1 LIPSLVIV
9 DYLFMRRVFF
19 ELAFLLLATSLASA
33 QSGRGRQPTAPP
45 PKTVP
50 KPGSPAAAPPG
61 VADGGRLTR
70 QDVDGATTRFVLRNG
85 LTVIVRERH
94 SQPLAA
100 VSVYIKSGSLNEADN
115 EAGLAQLTARLLLKG
130 TAKLGKGEF
139 ERAILALGGRLQTE
153 VDFDH
158 TSFRVVAPAE
168 SVAKILELEADLLQ
182 APAFPQTEMRQAVAE
197 TLREA
202 RRLDDQTNPSAVE
215 GLLPVAFTTSR
226 LRRPRFG
233 TDAQLSALS
242 RAQIS
247 SFYSLNYQPQNV
259 IIAIVG
265 DVFTSQTILPVQQL
279 FGTWGKPA
287 APGSP
292 AGAAPASTT
301 GTDEP
306 QQDKLRYKNGR
317 ADIGRS
323 LVTIGYR
330 VPALPLTP
338 EGVKERATLE
348 MLSAALATGQGS
360 RLVQV
365 LREGLRVTPDA
376 RDKGD
381 LSGLVSDVSFEYHNW
396 ARVGGML
403 VAQLNIDP
411 ARIDRAEAEYF
422 REIERFKR
430 EVIGE
435 GELQRARFLLE
446 KRYYDLQSR
455 VEYEADLLA
464 FYQARLGESRL
475 IDAWMTQTEAV
486 TGADIQR
493 AAAKYLTSANTT
505 VYEIEPTQA
514 IPRTFTN
521 ETFAETMGIFAPA
534 MNQPLKPEDVKQ
546 AVALRVFKQGTE
558 RGGVT
563 EGRNVIIS
571 EAPLPVRDFSIL
583 RGARAFVRE
592 DKSLPKIV
600 VAILFQG
607 GRLIEDQGTSGTT
620 ELMLRTMLKS
630 TTTKKGDLIAH
641 EAESLGGE
649 ITVVNEPD
657 FFGLAVSVLSRN
669 AEQVTRLAMDILEN
683 PFFDKGELIR
693 ERDRLLAD
701 QLTRRDDSRAR
712 ADELMMS
719 SLYPAHPYGM
729 PRLGSR
735 EIVKALTEEHLSTWY
750 AKTIQK
756 QFPIVVIV
764 GDTDGSALVS
774 RIFSEGFK
782 RSEIEKTMKVNLP
795 GLTTAPQTEAETRD
809 KRLSSVSVGVRTP
822 AGQSNDI
829 FALSILAPYLSMRA
843 TQSAGDQVSSS
854 NDWLLASGT
863 FSASVQADPAS
874 DGAARDALLAE
885 LGRVASSP
893 PSGDDYDIARN
904 VAIGSYA
911 IKLEDHLDR
920 ALEYARAVMAGRKVV
935 DVDTQPDLVR
945 NVRLAEVKRVAET
958 VFKGSQPGVGVVRGK

>member
-1 LIPSLVIV
+1 LIPPLSFV
-9 DYLFMRRVFF
+9 DYLVMRRVFF
-19 ELAFLLLATSLASA
+19 ELAFLVLATGLASA

-85 LTVIVRERH
+85 LTVIIRERH

-100 VSVYIKSGSLNEADN
+100 VTVYVKSGALNEADN
-115 EAGLAQLTARLLLKG
+115 EAGLAQITARLLLKG

-139 ERAILALGGRLQTE
+139 ERAILGLGGRLDTE

-182 APAFPQTEMRQAVAE
+182 SPALPQAELKRAVTES
-197 TLREA
+197 LREA
-202 RRLDDQTNPSAVE
+202 RKLEDRTPDSAVE
-215 GLLPVAFTTSR
+215 GLLPVAFTNSR
-226 LRRPRFG
+226 LKRPRFG
-233 TDAQLSALS
+233 TEAQLSAIT
-242 RAQIS
+242 RAQVQ
-247 SFYSLNYQPQNV
+247 SFHAVNYQPQNV
-259 IIAIVG
+259 IVSIVG

-279 FGTWGKPA
+279 FGTWGKPGTPV
-287 APGSP
+287 API
-292 AGAAPASTT
+292 AVTA
-301 GTDEP
+301 DEP
-306 QQDKLRYKNGR
+306 PQDKLRYRNGR
-317 ADIGRS
+317 ADIGRT
-323 LVTIGYR
+323 LVSIGYR
-330 VPALPLTP
+330 VPPLPMNA
-338 EGVKERATLE
+338 EGTKERATLE
-348 MLSAALATGQGS
+348 VLSAALATGRGS
-360 RLVQV
+360 RLIQV
-365 LREGLRVTPDA
+365 LREGLRVTPEA
-376 RDKGD
+376 RDKGE
-381 LSGLVSDVSFEYHNW
+381 LSGLVSDISFEYHSW
-396 ARVGGML
+396 APGGLL
-403 VAQLNIDP
+403 VAQLSVDP

-430 EVIGE
+430 EIIGE
-435 GELQRARFLLE
+435 GELLRARFMLE

-455 VEYEADLLA
+455 VEREADLLA

-475 IDAWMTQTEAV
+475 IDAWVSQIGTV
-486 TGADIQR
+486 TGADVQR
-493 AAAKYLTSANTT
+493 AAAKYLVSTNTS

-514 IPRTFTN
+514 TPRTFTAD
-521 ETFAETMGIFAPA
+521 TFAETMSIFAPA
-534 MNQPLKPEDVKQ
+534 MIQPVKQEEVKQ
-546 AVALRVFKQGTE
+546 AVALRVFKQGAE
-558 RGGVT
+558 RGGII
-563 EGRNVIIS
+563 EGRNVIIA

-592 DKSLPKIV
+592 DKSLPKTV

-641 EAESLGGE
+641 EAESLGGD

-657 FFGLAVSVLSRN
+657 FFGLAVSALSRN
-669 AEQVTRLAMDILEN
+669 VEQVTRLAMDILEN
-683 PFFDKGELIR
+683 PFFDKGEFIR

-701 QLTRRDDSRAR
+701 QLTRRDDTEAR
-712 ADELMMS
+712 ADELMRS

-735 EIVKALTEEHLSTWY
+735 EIVKGLTEDHLTAWY
-750 AKTIQK
+750 ARTIQK

-782 RSEIEKTMKVNLP
+782 RSDLDKSMKVSLP
-795 GLTTAPQTEAETRD
+795 GLSAAPQAETETRD
-809 KRLSSVSVGVRTP
+809 KRLSAVSVGVRTP

-829 FALSILAPYLSMRA
+829 FALSILAPYVAMKAQQA
-843 TQSAGDQVSSS
+843 TGESVSSI

-863 FSASVQADPAS
+863 FSASMQADPTG

-885 LGRVASSP
+885 LGKTASSP

-920 ALEYARAVMAGRKVV
+920 ALEYARAVMAGRKVT

-945 NVRLAEVKRVAET
+945 SVRLAEVKRIAET
-958 VFKGSQPGVGVVRGK
+958 VFKSAQPGVGVVRGK